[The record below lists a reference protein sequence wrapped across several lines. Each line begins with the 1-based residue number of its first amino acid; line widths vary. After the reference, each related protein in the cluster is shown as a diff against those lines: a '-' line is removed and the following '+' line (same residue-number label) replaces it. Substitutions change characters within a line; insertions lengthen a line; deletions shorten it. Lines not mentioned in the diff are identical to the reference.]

1 VALSRRRQ
9 LLAAVGGTAVL
20 AVLLTG
26 CDLPIPPFD
35 DGIPN
40 CTVETVPTPFGPS
53 HERFVDEL
61 GYRYSTMFGCQT
73 GWNPLFRGEPIY

>member
-26 CDLPIPPFD
+26 CDLPIPFN

-40 CTVETVPTPFGPS
+40 CQVETVPTPFGPS
-53 HERFVDEL
+53 HERYVDEL
-61 GYRYSTMFGCQT
+61 GNRYETIFDCQT
-73 GWNPLFRGEPIY
+73 GWNPLFRGEPL